1 MRRFRVPLII
11 LRHCTTL
18 FEHIPNITATSHFIC
33 VHCRGSSKWGS
44 DFRDGPSHFSPIH
57 HWPLIEFST
66 MLTCHGSDL
75 LQRTPQMIDLLG
87 IWGIWRPDQ
96 HLELFVTFLWLF
108 PCMFCGVWGRILSSV
123 VRSIALGTRFTMLFG
138 WVMWCQDPSFPCRAL
153 NCEAMVSVTH
163 MTWVCVVVSQ
173 QQLRFDFQNQFI
185 RLVGLD
191 TTVLL
196 SEESHDP
203 RCVPREL
210 PHKGISNSDDVKQK
224 SLDDVV
230 AVSEGPWVK
239 YCVKKEKNAIA
250 SFHAVA
256 LERRSHGGSYP
267 TCSRG
272 HVWRLG
278 RPRQLQAP
286 P

>member
-1 MRRFRVPLII
+1 MRFRVPLII

-108 PCMFCGVWGRILSSV
+108 PCRFCGVWGRILVSGEEHCIGYSV
-123 VRSIALGTRFTMLFG
+123 H
-138 WVMWCQDPSFPCRAL
+138 
-153 NCEAMVSVTH
+153 N
-163 MTWVCVVVSQ
+163 VVWMGDVVP
-173 QQLRFDFQNQFI
+173 RPK
-185 RLVGLD
+185 
-191 TTVLL
+191 L
-196 SEESHDP
+196 SLQSTKLWGNGQCYSHDLGVC
-203 RCVPREL
+203 RCITAATSIWFSESVHPSGWTGHNCITVRGITWSTL
-210 PHKGISNSDDVKQK
+210 CSKGVTTQGN
-224 SLDDVV
+224 
-230 AVSEGPWVK
+230 
-239 YCVKKEKNAIA
+239 
-250 SFHAVA
+250 
-256 LERRSHGGSYP
+256 
-267 TCSRG
+267 
-272 HVWRLG
+272 
-278 RPRQLQAP
+278 
-286 P
+286 